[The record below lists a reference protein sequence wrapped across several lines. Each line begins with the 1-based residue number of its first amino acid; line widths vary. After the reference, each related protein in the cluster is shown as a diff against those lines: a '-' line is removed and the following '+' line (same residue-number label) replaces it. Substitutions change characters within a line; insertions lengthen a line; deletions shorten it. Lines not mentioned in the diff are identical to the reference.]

1 MSSKTYGVDV
11 AVYQPTD
18 LVSYHKAGASFA
30 IIKLTEG
37 TDYVNPRASKQ
48 VASSRASHL
57 YTHAYHFARF
67 GSSVNQA
74 KKEAAYF
81 IKAAKK
87 EDISQKRMLWLD
99 WESGS
104 GNVVTGS
111 KAANTAAILAFM
123 DAVKAAG
130 WRPGLY
136 SGASLMRTAI
146 DTKQVVKKFGTCL
159 WVASYPT
166 MAAVSTADFSYFPS
180 MDGVAI
186 WQFTSN
192 WKGLGVDGNVALVDL
207 NSEVKPKAE
216 VKPKPKPKTT
226 ATDDFK
232 GVVKVKSLGAAK
244 AGWKVRL
251 LSKDGHYTDSY
262 VPQGSRWKT
271 SKVATIKG
279 KKCYLIGKDLWIPA
293 EFVTVQ

>member
-11 AVYQPTD
+11 ASYQPTN
-18 LVSYHKAGASFA
+18 LAAYHKAGASFA
-30 IIKLTEG
+30 IVKLTEG
-37 TDYVNPRASKQ
+37 TDYLNPKAAKQ
-48 VASSRASHL
+48 VASSRANHF
-57 YTHAYHFARF
+57 YTHAYHFAQF
-67 GSSVNQA
+67 GSSVSQA

-87 EDISQKRMLWLD
+87 EDISRKRMLWLD

-111 KAANTAAILAFM
+111 KSSNTAAILAFM
-123 DAVKAAG
+123 NAVKAAG

-136 SGASLMRTAI
+136 SGASLMRSAI

-166 MAAVSTADFSYFPS
+166 MAAVSMADFGYFPS

-207 NSEVKPKAE
+207 NSSN
-216 VKPKPKPKTT
+216 KPKPKAKTT
-226 ATDDFK
+226 TTDFK
-232 GVVKVKSLGAAK
+232 GVVKVNNLGPGK
-244 AGWKVRL
+244 ASWKVRL

-262 VPQGSRWKT
+262 VPQGSSWKT
-271 SKVATIKG
+271 AKVMTIKG
-279 KKCYLIGKDLWIPA
+279 KKCYLIGKDLWIPD
-293 EFVTVQ
+293 EYVTITK

>member
-11 AVYQPTD
+11 ASYQSTD
-18 LVSYHKAGASFA
+18 LVAYHKAGASFA
-30 IIKLTEG
+30 VVKLTEG
-37 TDYVNPRASKQ
+37 TNYGNPKATKQ
-48 VASSRASHL
+48 VDSSRANHL

-67 GSSVNQA
+67 GSSVIQA

-81 IKAAKK
+81 IKVAKK

-104 GNVVTGS
+104 GNVVTGTKVS
-111 KAANTAAILAFM
+111 NTTAILAFM
-123 DAVKAAG
+123 DAVKSAG

-136 SGASLMRTAI
+136 SGSSLMRSAI
-146 DTKQVVKKFGTCL
+146 DTKQVIKKYGTYL

-166 MAAVSTADFSYFPS
+166 MAAVSTADFNYFPS

-207 NSEVKPKAE
+207 NASESPA
-216 VKPKPKPKTT
+216 KPKPKPKAAAVTE
-226 ATDDFK
+226 FK
-232 GVVKVKSLGAAK
+232 GVVKVKNLGTGK
-244 AGWKVRL
+244 ASWKVRL
-251 LSKDGHYTDSY
+251 LSKDGHYTNSY
-262 VPQGSRWKT
+262 VTQGSRWKT
-271 SKVATIKG
+271 SEFATIKG
-279 KKCYLIGKDLWIPA
+279 KKCYLIGKDLWIPD
-293 EFVTVQ
+293 EYVTVE